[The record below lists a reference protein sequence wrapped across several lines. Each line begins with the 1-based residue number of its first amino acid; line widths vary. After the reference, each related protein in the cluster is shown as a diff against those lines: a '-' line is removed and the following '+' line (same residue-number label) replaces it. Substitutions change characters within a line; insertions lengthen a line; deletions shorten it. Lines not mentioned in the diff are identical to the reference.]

1 MENETLP
8 RPFSKQNNHRPTR
21 LTSWPRAFRSSP
33 SSDCIWVS
41 VAFLSDR
48 TLSRCFFSS
57 ASSSLASCFALPS
70 CSAPDG
76 DKNKTNIHSTS
87 FSENFPSFPKIKQKF
102 TIRTNFPEIF
112 PNFPENKTKSHDM
125 DKSFRTFPK
134 TKQKVTIRR
143 NFRTFPKTKQ
153 KVTIRR
159 NIRTFAKT
167 KQEAT
172 IRTNFPEIR

>member
-134 TKQKVTIRR
+134 TKSNNPQKFP
-143 NFRTFPKTKQ
+143 NFSENK